1 MAQKDIYYGCFGV
14 VKGKMNPKKERVWEI
29 KAQTVE
35 GAIRSLKSS
44 AQSNYRD
51 YHKEATLFD
60 ERGNVV
66 GWAFSN
72 YGQMIFVGKY
82 LLQDIGLIP
91 KSRK

>member
-51 YHKEATLFD
+51 FHHEATLFD
-60 ERGNVV
+60 SMGNVV
-66 GWAFSN
+66 GWAFRE
-72 YGQMIFVGKY
+72 YGQTNFLSKY
-82 LLQDIGLIP
+82 LLQDVGILP
-91 KSRK
+91 KRK

>member
-1 MAQKDIYYGCFGV
+1 MAQKDTYYGCFGT

-29 KAQTVE
+29 KASSVE
-35 GAIRSLKSS
+35 GAIKSIKTS

-51 YHKEATLFD
+51 DHKNATLFD
-60 ERGNVV
+60 ERGYVV
-66 GWAFSN
+66 GWVFRN
-72 YGQMIFVGKY
+72 YGQMIFVGRY

>member
-14 VKGKMNPKKERVWEI
+14 VKGKMNPKRERVWEI

-51 YHKEATLFD
+51 NHHEATLFD
-60 ERGNVV
+60 SRGNVV
-66 GWAFSN
+66 GWTFKE
-72 YGQMIFVGKY
+72 YGQTNFLSKY
-82 LLQDIGLIP
+82 LLQDVGILP
-91 KSRK
+91 KRK